1 MIGLFH
7 ILSTHFIR
15 PAAFLYESI
24 RKFFKNSAIGQVYI
38 RYELSRV
45 LWWCAEEDTSLKTT
59 STLSFNEHF
68 RSLPG
73 QLINLKKKSSCKILF
88 EAYAPAFTYFIFISM
103 FLGYKSAKFGKFAS
117 HPPSRKYLYLFK
129 IEKWAFFTFTLWKSV
144 LKKHVL
150 KFYRPTVRATS

>member
-73 QLINLKKKSSCKILF
+73 QLINLKKKVLAKSYSRHMLQPLLTLYSSVCFWDISRRSLENLQVILHLESIPIQNRKLGLFLFYLMKICIKEACF
-88 EAYAPAFTYFIFISM
+88 E
-103 FLGYKSAKFGKFAS
+103 FL
-117 HPPSRKYLYLFK
+117 
-129 IEKWAFFTFTLWKSV
+129 
-144 LKKHVL
+144 
-150 KFYRPTVRATS
+150 